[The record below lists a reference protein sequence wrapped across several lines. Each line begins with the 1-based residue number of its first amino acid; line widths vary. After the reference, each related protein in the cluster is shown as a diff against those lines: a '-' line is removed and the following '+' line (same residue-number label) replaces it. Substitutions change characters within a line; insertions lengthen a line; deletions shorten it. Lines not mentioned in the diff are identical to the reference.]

1 MASLE
6 ETNCDE
12 NRFQYDEHG
21 DLIMPDFFSPLL
33 FPEKNTPSK
42 SDQIFDENFFKK
54 ILETENK
61 PELEKVLKNLTTQL
75 DQKFLP
81 IPTLPPQIHTKF
93 LTYHITRSLPLDYI
107 SLDPQRIVALH
118 FALIGIDIL
127 NQLPTL
133 FENKTLTTELIEF
146 VYSLQLPTGGFTGS
160 PLLKSGNNTTPGH
173 LAATYSAVCILK
185 TLGDDLSRVNYVGI
199 ADLINECVV
208 YIPNE
213 PLKPSII
220 CSDVAN
226 TVWFQGGLV
235 NGSDEGVKCGQNGQ
249 NCEKSEKSETNGK
262 NCCQFS
268 QVPLG
273 TFYSSVLKDEFDV
286 RFLFCAMVLCHI
298 FNLWELVLWD
308 GNLDQNN
315 LEQKNNSE
323 KNIVQKKCGKMS
335 PYRILSY
342 ITSSQTY
349 EGGMNLTDLGQE
361 AHGGATH
368 TAIVS
373 YWILLNYL
381 VNENEKIFKNFNF
394 CEQKKVPNY
403 LKTWPKLTP
412 TTYSPLPIFNIPRLE
427 KWLISLQGDGW
438 RGRTNKARD
447 CCYSYWLGSL
457 LALFELN
464 QFAQNYGNSFF
475 IKLCEN
481 TQRGG
486 FGRDEDAVSE
496 ILHSFY
502 AIAGLSLIMNDN
514 MQQNGAQIHN
524 VLQMKAQIEGKIKI
538 CDENNILQKN
548 DNVEIDEKIKKLK
561 MLEKYTLVWNTQLNS
576 IDPILGIS
584 YNAVNS
590 FQNIPGIQIQDKIT
604 QRTSFKALIKQ
615 FNQQWNEL
623 KFE

>member
-1 MASLE
+1 
-6 ETNCDE
+6 
-12 NRFQYDEHG
+12 
-21 DLIMPDFFSPLL
+21 
-33 FPEKNTPSK
+33 
-42 SDQIFDENFFKK
+42 
-54 ILETENK
+54 
-61 PELEKVLKNLTTQL
+61 
-75 DQKFLP
+75 
-81 IPTLPPQIHTKF
+81 
-93 LTYHITRSLPLDYI
+93 
-107 SLDPQRIVALH
+107 
-118 FALIGIDIL
+118 LIGIDIL

-185 TLGDDLSRVNYVGI
+185 TLGDDLSGVNYVGI

-235 NGSDEGVKCGQNGQ
+235 DGGVKCGQNDQ
-249 NCEKSEKSETNGK
+249 

-273 TFYSSVLKDEFDV
+273 TFYSSALKDEFDV

-298 FNLWELVLWD
+298 FNLWDLVLWD
-308 GNLDQNN
+308 GNLDQNDQNDQNN

-323 KNIVQKKCGKMS
+323 NKNEKNIVQKKCGKIS

-381 VNENEKIFKNFNF
+381 VNENEKCLNNFNF
-394 CEQKKVPNY
+394 CDDKINFEQKKIPNY

-412 TTYSPLPIFNIPRLE
+412 TTYSPLPIFNILRLE

-457 LALFELN
+457 ITLFDLN
-464 QFAQNYGNSFF
+464 KFSQNYGNSFF
-475 IKLCEN
+475 NKLCEN

-524 VLQMKAQIEGKIKI
+524 LLQMKAQIEDKIKI
-538 CDENNILQKN
+538 CDENNIVQKN
-548 DNVEIDEKIKKLK
+548 DTVDNVDNDEKIKKLK
-561 MLEKYTLVWNTQLNS
+561 MLEKCTLVWNTQLNS

-604 QRTSFKALIKQ
+604 QRTPFKALIKQ